1 MPNYVSIT
9 SDKSRKTAFIICLF
23 FGVLGFHY
31 FYVGR
36 YGRGILALLTMNFV
50 MIGWIADLIKI
61 LNGKFKDNIGQYLL
75 Q

>member
-23 FGVLGFHY
+23 FGVVGFHY

-61 LNGKFKDNIGQYLL
+61 LNGKFKDNIGQYLR